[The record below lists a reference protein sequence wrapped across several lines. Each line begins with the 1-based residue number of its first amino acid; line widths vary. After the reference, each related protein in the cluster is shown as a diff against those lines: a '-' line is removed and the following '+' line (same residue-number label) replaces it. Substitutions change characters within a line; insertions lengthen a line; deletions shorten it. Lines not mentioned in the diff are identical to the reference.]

1 MNLIL
6 EWNSIALEAIR
17 SIGKLPFASPD
28 RERGGPPQVARSL
41 GIIYSSIYDAWVA
54 YDNVAAIAAQPGFSR
69 SGQACHR
76 HPGTPDPGTKVIAE
90 YGADGPKSELPPG
103 DWTEF

>member
-54 YDNVAAIAAQPGFSR
+54 YDNVAKTVPPRRRNRRSAKVFSIR
-69 SGQACHR
+69 PSMSSTSR
-76 HPGTPDPGTKVIAE
+76 HA
-90 YGADGPKSELPPG
+90 
-103 DWTEF
+103 